1 VSELARRVVVALLG
15 APVALAVIWVG
26 GAPLA
31 TLVGGLAGVA
41 AWELARMARAA
52 GHEPMG
58 ALGVLL
64 AALLPLAVHAHVLGV
79 VRVPLVVGVLAVVAV
94 LGAAIWLRGVEGKPL
109 GAAATTVF
117 IALYTGAT
125 LSYAYALR
133 YHNYAV
139 GDVAGALVVIFP
151 VVLTWA
157 SDTGAYFSGRL
168 IGGRKLIPSVSP
180 GKTVA
185 GAVGA
190 LVVTVLV
197 AYAFMRYLLTPK
209 AQLAFTPWGLV
220 LFALTISVVAQIG
233 DLAES
238 LLKREAGVKDSGTLF
253 PGHGGVLDR
262 LDSLFF
268 VLPAA
273 YALYDLL
280 LIPAP
285 GA

>member
-1 VSELARRVVVALLG
+1 MVALLG